1 MYVSWLFINIKN
13 FGIYRKYRYISTEEF
28 KMKQKN
34 NIEKSNILKIVIGI
48 IYITIVFVFIYL
60 FFSNFSYEEITSY
73 KFIQT
78 NRELFLNLR
87 ENNLILLSLILIIC
101 IIFWILLLGF
111 GSPVCLLGGFIF
123 GKWIGSLLVVFGLT
137 LGATILYILGKYFFL
152 NLIKNIYYDK
162 FRNLE
167 NRFKKNEFVFF
178 LLYRF
183 IGGIPFGI
191 ANLLPVLFNVKLK
204 NYFFGTLL
212 GIFPQV
218 FIIVSLG
225 SGLEKI
231 IGENEEVPSIMDM
244 LRFSEVYIP
253 IVSFIF
259 IILFSY
265 LLKKK
270 FGGLSK

>member
-34 NIEKSNILKIVIGI
+34 NIEKSNKVKIIIGI
-48 IYITIVFVFIYL
+48 IYMTIVFVFIYL

-78 NRELFLNLR
+78 NREFFLNLR

-101 IIFWILLLGF
+101 IVFWILLLGF
-111 GSPVCLLGGFIF
+111 GSPACLLGGFIF
-123 GKWIGSLLVVFGLT
+123 GKWIGSLLVIFGLT
-137 LGATILYILGKYFFL
+137 LGATLLYILGKYFFL

-191 ANLLPVLFNVKLK
+191 ANLLPVLFNVNLK

-212 GIFPQV
+212 GIFPQA

-231 IGENEEVPSIMDM
+231 IGENEEAPNIMDM
-244 LRFSEVYIP
+244 LISSEVYIP

-259 IILFSY
+259 IIFVSY

-270 FGGLSK
+270 IWRFI

>member
-1 MYVSWLFINIKN
+1 
-13 FGIYRKYRYISTEEF
+13 
-28 KMKQKN
+28 MKQKN